1 MNNSSAALPTRRRS
15 LLMVALYH
23 LPQLA
28 GAVLLLALVWWT
40 LATVLVLTY
49 PESVGYWGRWRRWAW
64 AC

>member
-1 MNNSSAALPTRRRS
+1 
-15 LLMVALYH
+15 MVALYH

-49 PESVGYWGRWRRWAW
+49 PESVGYWGRWRAWAW